1 MSATSMLLSWWT
13 FLRSL
18 CSRKNCSR
26 GTLFHKS
33 KQYKAVDRAKVTDRP
48 GSELILQHEEL
59 IQQFDIQYNM
69 ALKGQST

>member
-1 MSATSMLLSWWT
+1 M
-13 FLRSL
+13 
-18 CSRKNCSR
+18 
-26 GTLFHKS
+26 
-33 KQYKAVDRAKVTDRP
+33 TDRP